1 MPGKIVEISLKSLT
15 WGENG
20 EIDERK
26 VGNNILTFD
35 LIYPAPG
42 KTGITTIKKLKLKD
56 NGSINFENGE
66 YTFSDRIVF
75 KEEIYGESALVV
87 QLTDVQTRSGISK
100 FIAAILK
107 GLYKTVWGILT
118 GSIENVVIGLP
129 LNEITTRIEDLKE
142 SPEEKIYIIGEALK
156 EIKVKELK
164 DETWEMDLE
173 VPEDVYRKIYIHPD
187 YRKMGEHGE
196 IKTKPIL
203 LKGEKNGKLVLN
215 VKVL

>member
-1 MPGKIVEISLKSLT
+1 MSGKIVQITLKSLS
-15 WGENG
+15 WRENG
-20 EIDERK
+20 EIDEK
-26 VGNNILTFD
+26 KIGNNILTFD
-35 LIYPAPG
+35 LIYPTPG
-42 KTGITTIKKLKLKD
+42 KANINTIKKLKLKD

-75 KEEIYGESALVV
+75 KEEIYGDSALVV

-100 FIAAILK
+100 FIAAVLK
-107 GLYKTVWGILT
+107 GLYKTIWGILT

-156 EIKVKELK
+156 EIKEKDLK
-164 DETWEMDLE
+164 YETWEMDLD
-173 VPEDVYRKIYIHPD
+173 VPEDVFRKDYTHPD
-187 YRKMGEHGE
+187 YRKKGDNG
-196 IKTKPIL
+196 IITTKPIL
-203 LKGEKNGKLVLN
+203 KKGEKNGKVVLD